1 MERAAE
7 TPRIYARMAAPPE
20 PAIATTPAPILEL
33 RNVVK
38 TYSVS
43 TGGFFRRH
51 TAELSATA
59 DVSFA
64 VAPGETYGLVGESGC
79 GKSTIAR
86 MIVALERPTAGR
98 IMVGGVE
105 LSSVGGSELR
115 RRRRNVHL
123 MFQDPSAS
131 MNGRMRALDILR
143 EPFTVHGVGDRR
155 SQDAKITGLFDDV
168 GLPRSMADRYP
179 HELSGGQRQRLAL
192 ARALALEPKLIVA
205 DEPVSALDVSI
216 QAQILNL
223 MQGLQKSHGI
233 SYVFISH
240 DLSVVRYMANRIGVM
255 YLGKLVE
262 EGPAEQ
268 VYLSPLHPYTRGLI
282 DAIPAPE
289 PGKKRPARVKGDPA
303 SAINPPSGCRFRTR
317 CPLAQDLCASVEPPL
332 VQHRDPRVACH
343 FPLDGAP
350 PVAANGLEDA
360 VVSTADVVVP

>member
-1 MERAAE
+1 
-7 TPRIYARMAAPPE
+7 
-20 PAIATTPAPILEL
+20 LEQ

-43 TGGFFRRH
+43 TGGFFKRH
-51 TAELSATA
+51 KADLSATA
-59 DVSFA
+59 DVSFC
-64 VAPGETYGLVGESGC
+64 VAAGETFGLVGESGC

-86 MIVALERPTAGR
+86 MIVALERPSAGR
-98 IMVGGVE
+98 ILVNGVE
-105 LSSVGGSELR
+105 LSSLGGSELR

-143 EPFTVHGVGDRR
+143 EPFTVQGVGNRR
-155 SQDAKITGLFDDV
+155 SQDTKIARLLDDV

-223 MQGLQKSHGI
+223 MQGLQKEHGV

-262 EGPAEQ
+262 EGPAEE
-268 VYLSPLHPYTRGLI
+268 VYRSPLHPYTRGLI

-289 PGKKRPARVKGDPA
+289 PGKTHPARVKGDPA

-317 CPLAQDLCASVEPPL
+317 CPLAQDICAAVEPPL
-332 VQHRDPRVACH
+332 VQHNGRRVACH

-350 PVAANGLEDA
+350 PVPAQTPEMASAHA
-360 VVSTADVVVP
+360 V